1 MNLSNLKIIWE
12 WLTKLSPDFL
22 RFFVIFL
29 MGIILFQC
37 NKDGI
42 ADMFRQEIQRET
54 KAKQDREQYTIE
66 ITPRVHDI
74 LEDILTQDEKATNVL
89 LLNYH
94 NTLTSSHGL
103 SYRYLTGLC
112 ESFQESSP
120 CIDYW
125 KELDYMNYGEEIQK
139 ITMRRCLLMHNVQMF
154 REEYPKFTYL
164 LERSNAASAVFYPI
178 IGVDGSL
185 GMLVVLY
192 KQELSELTLD
202 NIRKAIAPNIQP
214 LAVLLDY
221 NYVSGIEEL

>member
-1 MNLSNLKIIWE
+1 
-12 WLTKLSPDFL
+12 
-22 RFFVIFL
+22 
-29 MGIILFQC
+29 
-37 NKDGI
+37 
-42 ADMFRQEIQRET
+42 MFRQEIQRET

-66 ITPRVHDI
+66 ITPRVHSI

-112 ESFQESSP
+112 ESFQESNP

-139 ITMRRCLLMHNVQMF
+139 ITIRRCLLMHNVQMF

-164 LERSNAASAVFYPI
+164 LERSNASSAVFYPI
-178 IGVDGSL
+178 IGVDGSV

-202 NIRKAIAPNIQP
+202 DIRKAIAPNIQP

-221 NYVSGIEEL
+221 NYVHGIKEL